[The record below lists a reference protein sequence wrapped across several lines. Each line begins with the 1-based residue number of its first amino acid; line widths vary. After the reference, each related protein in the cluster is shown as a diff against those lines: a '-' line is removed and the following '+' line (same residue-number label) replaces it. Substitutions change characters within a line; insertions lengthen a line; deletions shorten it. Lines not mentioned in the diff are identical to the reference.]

1 MKGADGKPIAQT
13 ADYSYNGYWVGD
25 DNSVVI
31 ERAAGTTVFRM
42 TNWGEGT
49 YNVIFTIN
57 PDKKVTIEGKEYN
70 VVTVSPQQVA
80 DNANYGAVYV
90 SDCRRIKMASHM
102 KPSPATGTESADST
116 SNSTITAAR
125 AVSTIPMNTS
135 LRP

>member
-1 MKGADGKPIAQT
+1 
-13 ADYSYNGYWVGD
+13 
-25 DNSVVI
+25 
-31 ERAAGTTVFRM
+31 M

-90 SDCRRIKMASHM
+90 SDLPSYQNGLTYEDFPCYWDGERGFHFEFHYYCGQGSFNNPNEHIAETMTLHDGSASM
-102 KPSPATGTESADST
+102 E
-116 SNSTITAAR
+116 
-125 AVSTIPMNTS
+125 
-135 LRP
+135 